1 MSFKRKMVAGLS
13 AAAIVASG
21 TMSLNVLA
29 DPIQPEQPRAEA
41 QYKAEI
47 IERIYGADRYRTSIE
62 ISQAGWAD
70 GSAEKVIIA
79 NGLEFADA
87 LAGVP
92 LAYAWDAPILLTPN
106 DSFLNET
113 LEELERLGA
122 SEVHI
127 LGGKT
132 AVSDE
137 AAEVIEKAG
146 YNVTRIA
153 GDTRYET
160 AAQIAAEL
168 TDGKAEKAVV
178 ASGQSF
184 ADALSIAGIAA
195 QEGIPVLLSLSDRL
209 PEATNVELEKLGV
222 NETIIIGGENVISKD
237 VANELPRP
245 ERIRGKDRYET
256 NIALLEAFNVNPE
269 NVYVASGKDYADAL
283 TGGVLTAK
291 EGAALTLVH
300 DRLPASL
307 ATYLEENEPE
317 EVSVFGGQSA
327 VNSSIYE
334 QLQGYVK
341 PEEENF
347 NLTIMHTN
355 DTHANL
361 DEVAKRATAVN
372 NVRAENPEALLLDA
386 GDVFTGT
393 LYFNE
398 FLGQADLEFMN
409 YMEYDAM
416 TFGNHEFDLGSSPEG
431 HQALVDFVKGAMFPF
446 VSSNVDF
453 SKDEKFTGLFSDLL
467 SSDPA
472 NGKIYNGII
481 KEVEGEQV
489 GIFGLT
495 TVDTVGISS
504 PVDIEFEDYLE
515 EAEKAVQAFE
525 DQGVNKIVAIT
536 HIGFDDN
543 PAVDNDLELAKQID
557 GVDVI
562 VGGHSHT
569 VLGEPVIVDTDESGA
584 AKDPTI
590 IVQTGNG
597 NANLGLLDVEFDE
610 NGVVVTQ
617 TGKLIPVSEQEE
629 DPEAA
634 LLLEKYKEQVEEVAQ
649 EEIGVTLEEPLTNPR
664 TGDKGSE
671 TGESVRKNETILG
684 NVITDGMLQAAKVY
698 DENVIMAL
706 QNGGGI
712 RAPIDAGPVT
722 VGEVIAVLPFGNTLA
737 VMDVTGAELKEAFEI
752 SVGNYPSEN
761 GGFLHVAGGKV
772 EFDASEPAGSRVI
785 SLKYETADG
794 SFLEVEDKETYTIAT
809 NAFTAKGGDG
819 FTVFEEAYAEGR
831 VTDLGQSDWENFR
844 DQLVRLG
851 SDNIPTEKEGRI
863 TVVSEQE

>member
-1 MSFKRKMVAGLS
+1 MVAGLS

-21 TMSLNVLA
+21 TIPFNVLA
-29 DPIQPEQPRAEA
+29 DPIQPDEPQAEA
-41 QYKAEI
+41 QYKAEV
-47 IERIYGADRYRTSIE
+47 IERIFGADRYRTSIE
-62 ISQAGWAD
+62 ISQEGWED

-92 LAYAWDAPILLTPN
+92 LAHAWDAPILLTPN
-106 DSFLNET
+106 DRVLEDT

-146 YNVTRIA
+146 YNVNRIF

-160 AAQIAAEL
+160 AAEIAAEL
-168 TDGKAEKAVV
+168 TGGQAEKAVI

-184 ADALSIAGIAA
+184 ADALSIASIAA

-209 PEATNVELEKLGV
+209 PEATNAELEKLGV
-222 NETIIIGGENVISKD
+222 TETIIVGGENVISED
-237 VANELPRP
+237 VASELPGA

-283 TGGVLTAK
+283 TSGVLAAK

-300 DRLPASL
+300 DRIPASL
-307 ATYLEENEPE
+307 APYLEENEPGKI
-317 EVSVFGGQSA
+317 SIFGGEAA
-327 VNSSIYE
+327 VSSSIYE

-341 PEEENF
+341 PAEEEEENF

-355 DTHANL
+355 DTHASL
-361 DEVAKRATAVN
+361 DEVAKRATAVK

-409 YMEYDAM
+409 YMQYDAM

-431 HQALVDFVKGAMFPF
+431 HQALVDFVEGAMFTF

-453 SKDEKFTGLFSDLL
+453 SKDEKFTGLFSDLV
-467 SSDPA
+467 SSEPE

-495 TVDTVGISS
+495 TADTVGISS
-504 PVDIEFEDYLE
+504 PGDIEFEDYLE

-525 DQGVNKIVAIT
+525 NQGVDKIVAIT

-543 PAVDNDLELAKQID
+543 PAVDNDLELAAQVD

-569 VLGEPVIVDTDESGA
+569 VLEEPVIVETNEFGE
-584 AKDPTI
+584 AKDPTV

-597 NANLGLLDVEFDE
+597 NANLGQLDVEFDE
-610 NGVVVTQ
+610 NGVIVAQ
-617 TGKLIPVSEQEE
+617 SGELIPVSEQAE
-629 DPEAA
+629 DPTAA
-634 LLLEKYKEQVEEVAQ
+634 LMLQKYKEQVEEVSG

-664 TGDKGSE
+664 AGDEGNE

-684 NVITDGMLQAAKVY
+684 NIITDGMLRAAKDY
-698 DENVIMAL
+698 DENVMMAL

-722 VGEVIAVLPFGNTLA
+722 VGEVITVLPFGNTLA
-737 VMDVTGAELKEAFEI
+737 IADVTGAELKEAFEI

-772 EFDASEPAGSRVI
+772 EFDASEPAGNRVV
-785 SLKYETADG
+785 SVAYETADG
-794 SFLEVEDKETYTIAT
+794 SFVEVEDDQTYTIAT

-831 VTDLGQSDWENFR
+831 VTDLGQSDWGNFS

-863 TVVSEQE
+863 IEVSVQE